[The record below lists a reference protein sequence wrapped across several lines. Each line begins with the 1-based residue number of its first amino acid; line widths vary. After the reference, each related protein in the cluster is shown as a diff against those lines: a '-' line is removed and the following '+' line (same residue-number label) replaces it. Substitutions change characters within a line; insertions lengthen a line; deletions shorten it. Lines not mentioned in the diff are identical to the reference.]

1 MISTSS
7 YPQLIP
13 GRAQFFAFS
22 SHEVMISTSSYP
34 QLIPG
39 RAQLELLLQKHGA
52 QISEQSQSS
61 EVWGMLNFL

>member
-1 MISTSS
+1 M
-7 YPQLIP
+7 
-13 GRAQFFAFS
+13 
-22 SHEVMISTSSYP
+22 MISTSSYP

-52 QISEQSQSS
+52 QMAEQSQSS

>member
-1 MISTSS
+1 MQSKPRYLPLSS
-7 YPQLIP
+7 L
-13 GRAQFFAFS
+13 AFS
-22 SHEVMISTSSYP
+22 SHEMMISTSSYP

-52 QISEQSQSS
+52 QMAEQSQSS